1 MDAISII
8 ASSRR
13 NGNCKQIVDKIT
25 EGIIENGGTN
35 NIYFIEDMNIRGC
48 QGCRRCKDLDNP
60 TKCILD
66 DDFNRV
72 MEKIEEGRALIFAA
86 PNYFGEINAQGHLF
100 MDRFFSMT
108 KTTPNRLKDNPKAVI
123 IHTYG
128 ASQGHYDKY
137 INSRTRRFTS
147 IGFDVVDVL
156 SVGENKP
163 SKGDGSKVLLKAKEI
178 GLNL

>member
-8 ASSRR
+8 ASGRR
-13 NGNCKQIVDKIT
+13 NGNCKQIVDKIG
-25 EGIIENGGTN
+25 EGIIENGGSNT
-35 NIYFIEDMNIRGC
+35 IHFIEDMNIRGC

-66 DDFNRV
+66 DDFNRI
-72 MEKIEEGRALIFAA
+72 MEKIEEGCALIFAA

-108 KTTPNRLKDNPKAVI
+108 KTTPNRLKDNQKAVL

-128 ASQGHYDKY
+128 ASQGYYDEY
-137 INSRTRRFTS
+137 IQKRARRFTS
-147 IGFDVVDVL
+147 IGFDVVEVL

-163 SKGDGSKVLLKAKEI
+163 SKGNADKLLLKAKEI
-178 GLNL
+178 GMKL

>member
-13 NGNCKQIVDKIT
+13 KGNCRQIVDKIT
-25 EGIIENGGTN
+25 EGIVENGGTN
-35 NIYFIEDMNIRGC
+35 SIYFIDDMNIRGC
-48 QGCRRCKDLDNP
+48 QGCGRCKDLDNP

-66 DDFNRV
+66 DDFNMV
-72 MEKIEEGRALIFAA
+72 MDKVEEGCALIFAA

-100 MDRFFSMT
+100 MDRFYSMT
-108 KTTPNRLKDNPKAVI
+108 KTTPNRLKDSPKAVI

-128 ASQGHYDKY
+128 ASQGHYDEY
-137 INSRTRRFTS
+137 ITSRARLFTS
-147 IGFDVVDVL
+147 IGFNVVEVL

-163 SKGDGSKVLLKAKEI
+163 SKGNEDEILVKAKEI